1 MPKKLTQKEFVERA
15 ESLSPDLDF
24 SKSIYKNSTTPVTVV
39 CKKHDLEFT
48 MRPGKI
54 LQSQNGCPDCGGKR
68 LTNEDFI
75 RRSIKIHGEDKFD
88 FSETVYTKMNEKVKI
103 KCVEHD
109 VFFFQNPQAFMKG
122 FNGCTDCNG
131 QKPIDRDEFIKRSKN
146 IFGEDRFDYSKV
158 SEIKGIHTKVVLI
171 CNIHNVEYIQEA
183 WSNLNKMI
191 GCYKCS
197 KTLKMSKE
205 VIIEK
210 SFKVHS
216 KKFDFS
222 QVDWNKGIREKQTI
236 GCSVTEHGFFT
247 QTLDGLLMGKTGCN
261 LCDKENRSTTLEE
274 FIERVKG
281 VHGENRYG
289 FDKTVLKNSLQG
301 DTVLKCNKHFEYF
314 TYSIFRILQGLE
326 GCKKCRTRNVSKK
339 EKDLAN
345 FVKSL
350 GFEVIEN
357 DREIL
362 NGKEIDVFIPDLNV
376 GIEFN
381 GLYWH
386 SEKFKGRNFHK
397 DKFQLAKNKN
407 VRLLQIWED
416 EWDNKQDIV
425 KSHIKHVLGVSSE
438 RVFARNTFVKV
449 IEKFEASSFLD
460 SYHIQGFVGSSVYL
474 GLFDKLS
481 KKLIAV
487 AAFVKNKSD
496 YTLTRYATCVHVV
509 GGHSKIVKFFENNYE
524 FERLVT
530 FADLSFSDGGLYE
543 KTGWNIDGIVPPD
556 YSYVIGNK
564 RFHKF
569 GFRLSKFKND
579 PFLVF
584 EEGLS
589 ERELAELN
597 GFDRV
602 WDSGKI
608 RFVRAK
614 S

>member
-15 ESLSPDLDF
+15 ESLSPNLDF
-24 SKSIYKNSTTPVTVV
+24 SKSIYKNSTTPVIVV
-39 CKKHDLEFT
+39 CKKHDLEFM

-68 LTNEDFI
+68 LTTEDFI

-88 FSETVYTKMNEKVKI
+88 FSETVYTKMNEKIKI

-109 VFFFQNPQAFMKG
+109 VYFFQNPQAFMKG
-122 FNGCTDCNG
+122 LNGCANCNG
-131 QKPIDRDEFIKRSKN
+131 QSAFTLKLLKEKAVEKG
-146 IFGEDRFDYSKV
+146 IFEKFDYS
-158 SEIKGIHTKVVLI
+158 LI
-171 CNIHNVEYIQEA
+171 RNEDVK
-183 WSNLNKMI
+183 NK
-191 GCYKCS
+191 
-197 KTLKMSKE
+197 
-205 VIIEK
+205 
-210 SFKVHS
+210 HS
-216 KKFDFS
+216 KVKIRCIDHDEVFEQEINSHLYLAKSCPQCNRFSSRVGQKLQKMKSLVNSENKYDYSETDFS
-222 QVDWNKGIREKQTI
+222 LQYPKKATIICKIHKNRFKQTI
-236 GCSVTEHGFFT
+236 NGHLSGREGCR
-247 QTLDGLLMGKTGCN
+247 KC
-261 LCDKENRSTTLEE
+261 
-274 FIERVKG
+274 
-281 VHGENRYG
+281 
-289 FDKTVLKNSLQG
+289 
-301 DTVLKCNKHFEYF
+301 DTV
-314 TYSIFRILQGLE
+314 G
-326 GCKKCRTRNVSKK
+326 VSKK

-350 GFEVIEN
+350 GFEVVEN

-362 NGKEIDVFIPDLNV
+362 DGKEIDVFIPDLNV

-397 DKFQLAKNKN
+397 DKFELAKNKG
-407 VRLLQIWED
+407 VRLLQVWED
-416 EWDNKQDIV
+416 DWDNKQDVV
-425 KSHIKHVLGVSSE
+425 KSHIKHVLGVSSQ

-449 IEKFEASSFLD
+449 IEKFDASRFLD

-481 KKLIAV
+481 NKLVAV
-487 AAFVKNKSD
+487 AAFVKNKND
-496 YTLTRYATCVHVV
+496 YTLTRYATSVHVV
-509 GGHSKIVKFFENNYE
+509 GGHSKLVKYFDNNFE

-543 KTGWNIDGIVPPD
+543 NTGWNVDGFVPPD

-579 PFLVF
+579 PFLIF
-584 EEGLS
+584 EDGLS

-608 RFVRAK
+608 RFVK
-614 S
+614 YKPHS